1 MKTKKMI
8 SHLIKPL
15 VLTGMYKNEDVALKD
30 IIITHIKKK
39 IEAYKKTIRFF
50 ERKYKKDID
59 AFTKDIRNKATPELE
74 DDWMEWKGAIEMEK
88 EWSVALREVVESD
101 SLV

>member
-1 MKTKKMI
+1 MI

-50 ERKYKKDID
+50 ERKYKKILMHLQRILE
-59 AFTKDIRNKATPELE
+59 IRQLLNWKMTGWSGREL
-74 DDWMEWKGAIEMEK
+74 
-88 EWSVALREVVESD
+88 
-101 SLV
+101 

>member
-1 MKTKKMI
+1 MKTEKII

-30 IIITHIKKK
+30 IIITHIEKK
-39 IEAYKKTIRFF
+39 IKAYTKTIRFF
-50 ERKYKKDID
+50 ERKHKKDFD
-59 AFTKDIRNKATPELE
+59 AFTKDIENKATSELE

-88 EWSVALREVVESD
+88 EWSVALREVIESN